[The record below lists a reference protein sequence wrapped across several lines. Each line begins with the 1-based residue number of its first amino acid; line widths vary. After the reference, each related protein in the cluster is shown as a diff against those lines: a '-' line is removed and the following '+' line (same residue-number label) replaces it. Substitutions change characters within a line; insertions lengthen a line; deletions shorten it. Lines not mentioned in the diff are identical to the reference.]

1 MKNTFLMIL
10 GLIMISFGRISA
22 QNPPNPSFES
32 WTASENY
39 ILLPTSWYGTN
50 INYLNT
56 IKYIGVT
63 QESNQPYDGS
73 YYARLKSGSIT
84 VFGTTYKLPG
94 GLTLS
99 DLYYA
104 TGASQFKEPKIKA
117 GVPYTGRP
125 TRLKG
130 FHRYTRVNN
139 DSFYI
144 SVLLSKWNVNKRDT
158 IGYGRIIGSANV
170 SNWTQFEVPI
180 EYRSSTNPDTVN
192 IIMMSSPVF
201 SQNDLSKVQV
211 GSTLDV
217 DKLEFIMVDYFDV
230 DFVTSGNPCTGGT
243 LTFTGTSENV
253 PAQSWEW
260 KVNGQAA
267 GTGNTLTYTFPEVSV
282 ATQFAVSLK
291 GTSASLGSDE
301 ITKNITIYPKPNITI
316 SPQDPFICPGTSV
329 TLTASGG
336 TSYSW
341 NTSGSGAQITVS
353 PKEYTLYEV
362 TGTDAFGCVNTAS
375 SMIFYH
381 KLDTTRTTASFCSNG
396 SYDFYVAELTE
407 AGVYYHNLTSV
418 LKGCDS
424 TIVLTL
430 SAIPA
435 PSAEIEASALSVCE
449 GSQVTL
455 SATEGYTSYDWGL
468 GATTTSSITFTPE
481 NTQKHYLTVTA
492 SNGCSASDS
501 ILIEVNSPS
510 LTTESFAICSG
521 DSLEIFGNWEKAS
534 GEYTEVFSNINGCDS
549 TVTVTLVVH
558 ELPEVFDVTGGGNY
572 SPTQQGQP
580 VYLSGSETGIS
591 YHLMKEGEVVAT
603 LEGTGTELDFGIQGT
618 GDYTVWAENPETDC
632 SVMMTGSAIVRLVV
646 SVDVIDGQKIEV
658 FPNPV
663 KDFVYISVPVASDL
677 RIISSTGQILIQI
690 PNFTS
695 SQINLEHLDPGLYF
709 VEVKTKRQPTMKKI
723 LKL

>member
-1 MKNTFLMIL
+1 MKRNIL
-10 GLIMISFGRISA
+10 LIFGLIMFSFVRISA

-32 WTASENY
+32 WTASDNY

-104 TGASQFKEPKIKA
+104 TGASQFKEPKTKA

-130 FHRYTRVNN
+130 YHRYTRINN

-170 SNWTQFEVPI
+170 TNWTQFEVPI
-180 EYRSSTNPDTVN
+180 EYRSSINPDTVN
-192 IIMMSSPVF
+192 VIMMSSPVF
-201 SQNDLSKVQV
+201 SQDDLSKVQV

-217 DKLEFIMVDYFDV
+217 DKLEFIMADYFEV
-230 DFVTSGNPCTGGT
+230 DFAASGNPCTGGT

-253 PAQSWEW
+253 PALSWEW

-267 GTGNTLTYTFPEVSV
+267 GTGNTMTYSFPEVTV
-282 ATQFAVSLK
+282 ATNFSVSLK

-301 ITKNITIYPKPNITI
+301 ITKSITIYPKPTI
-316 SPQDPFICPGTSV
+316 SISPKDPYICPGSSV
-329 TLTASGG
+329 TLSANGG
-336 TSYSW
+336 VSYSW
-341 NTSGSGAQITVS
+341 NTTGNGAQITVT

-362 TGTDAFGCVNTAS
+362 IGTDVHGCTNTAS
-375 SMIFYH
+375 SMILYH
-381 KLDTTRTTASFCSNG
+381 KLDTTKTSDSFCSNG
-396 SYDFYVAELTE
+396 TYDFYGTELTQP
-407 AGVYYHNLTSV
+407 GIYYHNLTSV

-430 SAIPA
+430 SSIPA
-435 PSAEIEASALSVCE
+435 PSAEIEASAISVCE

-455 SATEGYTSYDWGL
+455 TATEGYATYDWGQ
-468 GATTTSSITFTPE
+468 GVTANASTTVSPDQSQTY
-481 NTQKHYLTVTA
+481 YLTVTA

-501 ILIEVNSPS
+501 ILIEVHSPS
-510 LTTESFAICSG
+510 FTAQSFEICSS
-521 DSLEIFGNWEKAS
+521 DSLEIFGNWEKTS
-534 GEYTEVFSNINGCDS
+534 GDYTQVFSDINGCDS
-549 TVTVTLVVH
+549 TVTVTLLVH
-558 ELPEVFDVTGGGNY
+558 DLPEIFEVTGGGNY
-572 SPTQQGQP
+572 SPAQQGQP
-580 VYLSGSETGIS
+580 VFLSGSETGIN
-591 YHLMKEGEVVAT
+591 YHLMKDGELSTTIA
-603 LEGTGTELDFGIQGT
+603 GTGTSLDFGIQGT
-618 GDYTVWAENPETDC
+618 GDYTVVAENTSTGC
-632 SVMMTGSAIVRLVV
+632 SVVMQGSAAVRLVV
-646 SVDVIDGQKIEV
+646 GIDFIDKQKIEV

-663 KDFVYISVPVASDL
+663 KDFVYVSVPVSSDL

-690 PNFTS
+690 PNFS
-695 SQINLEHLDPGLYF
+695 SNQINLEHLEPGLYF
-709 VEVKTKRQPTMKKI
+709 VEITTQRQPTMKKI
-723 LKL
+723 IKL